1 MSLAAD
7 YNGAGLTLIH
17 NNNGYYSI
25 LLAKSNSYKPNKKN
39 VWIFGGGGKEKDE
52 NAIQTAYREFLEE
65 IFNIHIDI
73 KIVDEIIELIKENKE
88 YYDISTN
95 ISNNHEKPSYT
106 FLQTSNALTIMVNV
120 LDKYKIYSDVFP
132 FGYEGLYNNKKE
144 IDIHSFCS
152 QRRYIIEKCMPEKNE
167 IVFIAMVPIDN
178 IINSINKSKSRDVY
192 HYHGENL
199 RIYVPSVMKQIK
211 IYLTE
216 LENIKL
222 LESISL

>member
-1 MSLAAD
+1 MSLAVD

-95 ISNNHEKPSYT
+95 I
-106 FLQTSNALTIMVNV
+106 
-120 LDKYKIYSDVFP
+120 
-132 FGYEGLYNNKKE
+132 
-144 IDIHSFCS
+144 
-152 QRRYIIEKCMPEKNE
+152 
-167 IVFIAMVPIDN
+167 
-178 IINSINKSKSRDVY
+178 
-192 HYHGENL
+192 
-199 RIYVPSVMKQIK
+199 
-211 IYLTE
+211 
-216 LENIKL
+216 
-222 LESISL
+222 

>member
-1 MSLAAD
+1 MSMTGD

-17 NNNGYYSI
+17 NNDGYYSI

-52 NAIQTAYREFLEE
+52 NPIQTAYREFMEE

-73 KIVDEIIELIKENKE
+73 KVVDEIIELIKGKKE
-88 YYDISTN
+88 FYDVNTN
-95 ISNNHEKPSYT
+95 ISNNREIPSYT
-106 FLQTSNALTIMVNV
+106 FLQTSNALTIMVNT
-120 LDKYKIYSDVFP
+120 LDKHKIYSDVFP
-132 FGYEGLYNNKKE
+132 FGYDGLYNHKKE
-144 IDIHSFCS
+144 IDVHNFCS

-167 IVFIAMVPIDN
+167 IVFIVMVPIDN
-178 IINSINKSKSRDVY
+178 LVNSITKCKTKDVY

-211 IYLTE
+211 LYLTE